1 MRSVFAALF
10 LFAAAG
16 AAMACP
22 PAPSAAQLQSVNA
35 AEDGAPYLLMRWLK
49 CGPAD
54 AAVLWPTWRDALRR
68 QQAEERADDT
78 AYHEPDQA
86 SYLLLMALSMNPEAL
101 AKSVAEST
109 AEAKAEQADAD
120 EPDAAEEENETVPGL
135 RALSAWPVP
144 VATMKRHF
152 EQGLEPA
159 AALLLQESASPAIA
173 ATLELARV
181 SQRIRAGDIDA
192 ARALLARVQATPP
205 ADDPG
210 NLFGEMSDTLTEVL
224 AEPEQRSLAVSGPGL
239 VLDRST
245 VQPRKFMCGFAVLAE
260 LFGKDDLRAQ
270 VLRAADLDAA
280 IADQLEEHWR
290 SSVMVRPGSD
300 GMRNVA
306 LLAELL
312 RKRYGAAELRLGWD
326 DAVATIRNDEQ
337 VAGTQ
342 LLGHFLVLPS
352 DVIEDDASAPG
363 GTRQRKLSTE
373 ELAELVRASPL
384 YRATYGGG

>member
-1 MRSVFAALF
+1 MRSVLAALL
-10 LFAAAG
+10 LFAVG

-22 PAPSAAQLQSVNA
+22 PAPSAAQLQLADPVV
-35 AEDGAPYLLMRWLK
+35 DGAPYLLMRWLK

-54 AAVLWPTWRDALRR
+54 AAALWPAWRDALRR
-68 QQAEERADDT
+68 RQAEERADDP
-78 AYHEPDQA
+78 AYQEPDQA
-86 SYLLLMALSMNPEAL
+86 SYLLLMALSLSPEAL
-101 AKSVAEST
+101 AKSMAEST

-120 EPDAAEEENETVPGL
+120 EPDAADEENETVPGL

-144 VATMKRHF
+144 VATMKRHY

-192 ARALLARVQATPP
+192 ARALFARMQATPP
-205 ADDPG
+205 AEDPG
-210 NLFGEMSDTLTEVL
+210 NLFGGMSDTLTEVL
-224 AEPEQRSLAVSGPGL
+224 AEPEQRSLVASGPGL

-245 VQPRKFMCGFAVLAE
+245 VRPRKFMCGFAGLAE

-290 SSVMVRPGSD
+290 SSVMVRPGGD

-312 RKRYGAAELRLGWD
+312 RKRYGAAELRQGWD
-326 DAVATIRNDEQ
+326 DAIATIRNDEQ

-352 DVIEDDASAPG
+352 DVIEDDKTTPG
-363 GTRQRKLSTE
+363 GTHKRKLSTD

>member
-22 PAPSAAQLQSVNA
+22 PAPSAAQLQSVDA

-54 AAVLWPTWRDALRR
+54 AAALWPAWRDALRR
-68 QQAEERADDT
+68 QQAEEHADDPD
-78 AYHEPDQA
+78 YREPDQA
-86 SYLLLMALSMNPEAL
+86 SYLLLMALSMSPDAL
-101 AKSVAEST
+101 AKSMAEST
-109 AEAKAEQADAD
+109 AEATAEQADAD
-120 EPDAAEEENETVPGL
+120 EPDATEEENETVPGE
-135 RALSAWPVP
+135 RALSAWQVP

-159 AALLLQESASPAIA
+159 AALLLQESTSPAIA

-181 SQRIRAGDIDA
+181 RQLIRAGDIDA
-192 ARALLARVQATPP
+192 ARASFARVQATPP

-210 NLFGEMSDTLTEVL
+210 NMFGELSDTLTEVL
-224 AEPEQRSLAVSGPGL
+224 AEPEQRSLAASGPGL

-245 VQPRKFMCGFAVLAE
+245 ARPRKFMCGFIGLAK

-270 VLRAADLDAA
+270 VLRAADPDAA

-290 SSVMVRPGSD
+290 SSVLVGPGSD
-300 GMRNVA
+300 GMRDVA

-312 RKRYGAAELRLGWD
+312 RKRYGAAELRQGWG
-326 DAVATIRNDEQ
+326 DAVAMIRNDEQ

-342 LLGHFLVLPS
+342 LLGYFLVLPS
-352 DVIEDDASAPG
+352 DVIEDDAAAPG
-363 GTRQRKLSTE
+363 GTRQRKLTTE